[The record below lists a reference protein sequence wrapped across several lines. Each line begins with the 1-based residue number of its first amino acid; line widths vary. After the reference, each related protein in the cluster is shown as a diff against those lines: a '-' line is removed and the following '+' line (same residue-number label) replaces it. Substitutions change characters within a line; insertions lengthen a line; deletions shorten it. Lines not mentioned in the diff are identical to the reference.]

1 MRVRSSIGSAL
12 LTVVA
17 MAALTACGDNDARPA
32 SQAVATSTQVGG
44 AQPGS
49 PVENA
54 PSESPAADEPDTGDG
69 SGPIDASVPAPTAA
83 APPTQPVAVESP
95 VQDPVQPQIPPVS
108 NPDGDLASTI
118 MGDWQRHASILHLDP
133 DPASSTFTT
142 GASCCDVETWTATY
156 TPIGDDKEDG
166 VVVTLLERT
175 FLAGDGLGGTL
186 YEGKRFEASPS
197 IGYNDTRVL
206 MTYDLG
212 DAPGVNTW
220 CRSGHGVPECGA

>member
-12 LTVVA
+12 LTVTA
-17 MAALTACGDNDARPA
+17 MAALTACGTDDPRPA
-32 SQAVATSTQVGG
+32 PQAAATSTQVAG
-44 AQPGS
+44 ALPAA

-54 PSESPAADEPDTGDG
+54 PSESPVVDEPDTGDG
-69 SGPIDASVPAPTAA
+69 SGPVEASVT
-83 APPTQPVAVESP
+83 PPTTDRPVVVDPP
-95 VQDPVQPQIPPVS
+95 VQDPVQPEVPPAS
-108 NPDGDLASTI
+108 NPDGDDLASTI

-142 GASCCDVETWTATY
+142 GSSCCDVETWTATY

-166 VVVTLLERT
+166 VVVTLLQRT
-175 FLAGDGLGGTL
+175 FVAGDGLGGVL

-197 IGYNDTRVL
+197 LGYNDTRVL

>member
-17 MAALTACGDNDARPA
+17 VAALTACGDDDAGPA
-32 SQAVATSTQVGG
+32 PHSVATSTPVAG
-44 AQPGS
+44 AQPGAS
-49 PVENA
+49 VENA
-54 PSESPAADEPDTGDG
+54 PSESPVAAEPDTSDG
-69 SGPIDASVPAPTAA
+69 SGPIDASVPPSTAA
-83 APPTQPVAVESP
+83 EPVAVEPP
-95 VQDPVQPQIPPVS
+95 VQVPVQPQIPPAS
-108 NPDGDLASTI
+108 NPGGDDLASTI

-133 DPASSTFTT
+133 DPASSTFST
-142 GASCCDVETWTATY
+142 GSSCCDVETWTATY

-166 VVVTLLERT
+166 VVVTLVQRT
-175 FLAGDGLGGTL
+175 FVAGEGLGGVL

-197 IGYNDTRVL
+197 VGYNNTRVL

>member
-1 MRVRSSIGSAL
+1 MRVRSFGSAML
-12 LTVVA
+12 AVVA
-17 MAALTACGDNDARPA
+17 IATLTACGGNDTGPA
-32 SQAVATSTQVGG
+32 PQAAPPSTPAAVAPP
-44 AQPGS
+44 AA

-54 PSESPAADEPDTGDG
+54 PSESPVAVEPDDG
-69 SGPIDASVPAPTAA
+69 SGPSEASVTTPTAVL
-83 APPTQPVAVESP
+83 PPAQPSVDEPP
-95 VQDPVQPQIPPVS
+95 VQDPVQPEIPPVS
-108 NPDGDLASTI
+108 NPGDDDLASTI

-133 DPASSTFTT
+133 DPASSTFST
-142 GASCCDVETWTATY
+142 GSSCCDVETWTATY

-166 VVVTLLERT
+166 VVVTLVERT
-175 FLAGDGLGGTL
+175 FLAGDGLGGVL
-186 YEGKRFEASPS
+186 YAGKRFEASPS

>member
-17 MAALTACGDNDARPA
+17 IAALTACGDNDARPA
-32 SQAVATSTQVGG
+32 PQAVATSTQVVG
-44 AQPGS
+44 AQPAA
-49 PVENA
+49 PVENT
-54 PSESPAADEPDTGDG
+54 PWESPVADEPDTSDG
-69 SGPIDASVPAPTAA
+69 SGPIDASVPVPTAA
-83 APPTQPVAVESP
+83 QPVAVEPP
-95 VQDPVQPQIPPVS
+95 VQDPVQPEIPPAS
-108 NPDGDLASTI
+108 TPDGDDLASTI

-166 VVVTLLERT
+166 VVVTLMERT